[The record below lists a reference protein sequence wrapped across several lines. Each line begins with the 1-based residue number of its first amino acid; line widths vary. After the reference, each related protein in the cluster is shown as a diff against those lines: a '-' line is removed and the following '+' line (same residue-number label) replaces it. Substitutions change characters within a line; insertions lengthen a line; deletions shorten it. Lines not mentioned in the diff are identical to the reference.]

1 MSILCSQQMF
11 YFSDS
16 NIEQYNLIANLKIF
30 FFLYLLRLDLDWHVV
45 ITFYEDAS
53 KSSITLRWSVC
64 FDSNSVC
71 HVKSSDH

>member
-1 MSILCSQQMF
+1 MNILCSQQIF

-16 NIEQYNLIANLKIF
+16 NIQQYNLIANF
-30 FFLYLLRLDLDWHVV
+30 FFYFFFVFTQIGTVV
-45 ITFYEDAS
+45 ITFYEGAG
-53 KSSITLRWSVC
+53 KSSIPLRWSVC